1 MFLFS
6 RFFLL
11 PLALECAKRNEG
23 GQEPMGSRLGN
34 AVIGGDLCHACK
46 LFPKWTGNGLIPSV
60 EIYMRCMCENSYVN
74 PFLCQFSMLQQT
86 LFFCET
92 IHQGDTRFCIFFLK
106 GKMLFYDFV
115 CDAVERYDHEHVC
128 LVNQWLIYHTRLTI
142 TKQRKINKSYLTF
155 GKLVESN

>member
-11 PLALECAKRNEG
+11 PLALECTKCNGG

-34 AVIGGDLCHACK
+34 AIVGGDLCHACK
-46 LFPKWTGNGLIPSV
+46 LKWTGNGFITSV

-86 LFFCET
+86 LFFCAT
-92 IHQGDTRFCIFFLK
+92 IHQGDTRFGIFFLK
-106 GKMLFYDFV
+106 GKMFYDFV
-115 CDAVERYDHEHVC
+115 CDAVERYDHEHVY

-142 TKQRKINKSYLTF
+142 KS
-155 GKLVESN
+155 KEK